1 MHNTQFTWVAVSE
14 LHSSFKYGFHSN
26 KNDQITWICMLAKQ
40 NGKTK
45 GTNRTNSQILMK
57 NNSTYGEKNEEK
69 ETETNELS
77 FIM

>member
-1 MHNTQFTWVAVSE
+1 
-14 LHSSFKYGFHSN
+14 
-26 KNDQITWICMLAKQ
+26 MLAKQ